1 VASGEPTRAELEAA
15 TERWFLRRGIP
26 HFTDDYDAR
35 HDVLTRALPL
45 LVLVFLVE
53 LTGALSGEWTWWV
66 NALAA
71 LGGFA
76 VLLGAWGAANRV
88 RDRSFFA
95 RPDRVGFA
103 ELAVF
108 VIAPA
113 ALPLI
118 FNGDTSD
125 AELIAIG
132 NLVLIVLVYFTTS
145 YGLIPMVRW
154 ATLRIFREL
163 GATVRLGT
171 RALPM
176 MLLFFTFLFINAEVW
191 QVGHDLEGPFL
202 ATVIAVLALT
212 GSAFLAA
219 RLPREIEQLARF
231 ELDDSTAALL
241 VGTPVE
247 RVIVSPE
254 MLATVAPLGRREWGN
269 VALVL
274 VFAQGLQAVLVS
286 VTLGVFFVV
295 FGLLTITPATIEVWT
310 TAAPNVLADFDLW
323 GRQVVLSQELLQVS
337 AFLATVSGL
346 YFSVYALTDSTY
358 REEFFDEVCQE
369 VRVALAVRCV
379 YRAALAS
386 GDGSTT

>member
-1 VASGEPTRAELEAA
+1 MPADEISRAELEAA

-35 HDVLTRALPL
+35 TNVLTRALPV

-53 LTGALSGEWTWWV
+53 LTAALSAAWSWWV
-66 NALAA
+66 NGLAA
-71 LGGFA
+71 LGGFG
-76 VLLGAWGAANRV
+76 VLVTAWGAANRL
-88 RDRSFFA
+88 RSRAFFA
-95 RPDRVGFA
+95 RPDHVGFA
-103 ELAVF
+103 EVAVF
-108 VIAPA
+108 VVAPA
-113 ALPLI
+113 GLPLI
-118 FNGDTSD
+118 FGGDTLD
-125 AELIAIG
+125 AELIAAG
-132 NLVLIVLVYFTTS
+132 NLAFIVVAYFTTS
-145 YGLIPMVRW
+145 FGLVPMLRW

-171 RALPM
+171 RALPL

-202 ATVIAVLALT
+202 AAVISLILFT
-212 GSAFLAA
+212 GVAFLAA

-231 ELDDSTAALL
+231 EYIGSSTALI

-247 RVIVSPE
+247 HVVVDRDAIDSVV
-254 MLATVAPLGRREWGN
+254 PLSRREWGN

-310 TAAPNVLADFDLW
+310 TAAPNVLAEFELW
-323 GRQVVLSQELLQVS
+323 GRQIVLSQELLQVS
-337 AFLATVSGL
+337 AFLGAVSGL

-358 REEFFDEVCQE
+358 REEFFDEVCE
-369 VRVALAVRCV
+369 DVRVALAVRVV
-379 YRAALAS
+379 YRAALATS
-386 GDGSTT
+386 DRDTA